1 MKLKKIASLMLAG
14 VMAVSMLAGCKS
26 GTGSD
31 TTPGDDDTVV
41 VPETGIAAAFN
52 NGQSKNNKANVK
64 FTDSDNL
71 TANLASVVK
80 DLGDG
85 VDNDDVADR
94 LKAYNGIAVW
104 NKDSEQL
111 ADNFYNVEAND
122 ADDHTGLIITDTS
135 YGIADKKDT
144 NNDTKIKSPKK
155 VDPLTR
161 MYVVVVDS
169 SKNWTEE
176 NAVKDA
182 ASQID
187 KQLAELNNNSLKKSG
202 GKYTVTDGD
211 KYYTYS
217 YTGEAAMVSEVNGNG
232 TTSYYF
238 AIVVTQNVTQVEYE
252 A

>member
-1 MKLKKIASLMLAG
+1 MKLKKMASLMLAG
-14 VMAVSMLAGCKS
+14 VMAVSMLARCKS
-26 GTGSD
+26 GTGTD
-31 TTPGDDDTVV
+31 ATPGTDDTVV

-80 DLGDG
+80 DLGD
-85 VDNDDVADR
+85 DAAANDVADR
-94 LKAYNGIAVW
+94 LKAYNGIAIWDVDS
-104 NKDSEQL
+104 KDKAS
-111 ADNFYNVEAND
+111 NFYNAYYD
-122 ADDHTGLIITDTS
+122 TGRDLIIPGTS
-135 YGIADKKDT
+135 YGVAKDA
-144 NNDTKIKSPKK
+144 NGEKSPSK
-155 VDPLTR
+155 VDPESR
-161 MYVVVVDS
+161 MFVVVVDS
-169 SKNWTEE
+169 SKNWTED

-182 ASQID
+182 ASQINEA
-187 KQLAELNNNSLKKSG
+187 LASLRANSLRKDNTN
-202 GKYTVTDGD
+202 KYPITDGQ

-217 YTGEAAMVSEVNGNG
+217 YTGEAAMVSEVNGDG

>member
-31 TTPGDDDTVV
+31 TTPGNDDTVV

-85 VDNDDVADR
+85 VDNEAVAER
-94 LKAYNGIAVW
+94 LKAYNGISVW
-104 NKDSEQL
+104 DPTAKNKAE
-111 ADNFYNVEAND
+111 NFYNVVVNGD
-122 ADDHTGLIITDTS
+122 DSIPDLTITGTGFGVADV
-135 YGIADKKDT
+135 KD
-144 NNDTKIKSPKK
+144 DSPKK
-155 VDPLTR
+155 VDPLTH
-161 MYVVVVDS
+161 MYVVVMNS
-169 SKNWTEE
+169 SENWTEE
-176 NAVKDA
+176 NAVKSA

-187 KQLAELNNNSLKKSG
+187 ELLAELDNNSLKKKG
-202 GKYTVTDGD
+202 DKYTVTDGD

-217 YTGEAAMVSEVNGNG
+217 YTGEAAMVSEVNGDG